1 MNIKKLTTEQLEAI
15 KHAMMNG
22 INLVVEHTL
31 FEIEQELQKRKKQ
44 KS

>member
-1 MNIKKLTTEQLEAI
+1 MNIKELTTSQLEAL

-31 FEIEQELQKRKKQ
+31 FEIERETSKK
-44 KS
+44 KVGK